1 MSEARL
7 NFVDH
12 PDGTFSC
19 QAVFHGGFDAK
30 SHAHQAA
37 KILEHYVCL
46 TRSSVP
52 EDGATEQEQVN
63 RPTLETEMFMYFT
76 DEGESFRLRI
86 AGKPSVTSPSYV
98 ACMQAKGFLEA
109 NWHAVSDALVTRGDG
124 LAVVVGKATING
136 RNGH

>member
-19 QAVFHGGFDAK
+19 QAIFHGGFDAK

-37 KILEHYVCL
+37 KILEQYVSL

-52 EDGATEQEQVN
+52 EDGATEQEKEN
-63 RPTLETEMFMYFT
+63 RPTLDTEMFLYFA

-109 NWHAVSDALVTRGDG
+109 NWHAISDALMTREDG
-124 LAVVVGKATING
+124 IAVVVSRETING
-136 RNGH
+136 DNG